1 MLGRLFHWVRS
12 GRAVLLNDAGI
23 RHWNE
28 NRIDDAARCFERAV
42 AADPLHAP
50 SCNSLAAALLRLG
63 RSEEA
68 VTYFRRAAE
77 IEPDNAEVLVNLGEA
92 LTAVGLPEEAAD
104 AHQNALKREPGH
116 ARAHALLL
124 RPLLE
129 LCAWSDSERVL
140 QLLTQAWDLDPKGTW
155 LNHMVPFVSLL
166 VPLPSAMR
174 LEIARRHSASIAQRA
189 AAQLPLSRSPR
200 GKRGKLRVGY
210 ASADFCDHATAQL
223 AAGLFEAHD
232 RDRFEVFAYSFEIDD
247 GSTIR
252 SRLVRAFDR
261 FVDVASEPPRATAQR
276 IADDEIDILID
287 LKGYTVGCRSEIF
300 AFRPAPV
307 QASYLGYPGSMG
319 ADFIDYIVAD
329 GIVIP
334 KEHQSYYSEKVV
346 RLPGSY
352 QCNDSKRAI
361 AQTASTRAEADLP
374 EDGFVFC
381 CFNNNY

>member
-1 MLGRLFHWVRS
+1 M
-12 GRAVLLNDAGI
+12 
-23 RHWNE
+23 
-28 NRIDDAARCFERAV
+28 
-42 AADPLHAP
+42 
-50 SCNSLAAALLRLG
+50 
-63 RSEEA
+63 
-68 VTYFRRAAE
+68 
-77 IEPDNAEVLVNLGEA
+77 
-92 LTAVGLPEEAAD
+92 
-104 AHQNALKREPGH
+104 
-116 ARAHALLL
+116 
-124 RPLLE
+124 
-129 LCAWSDSERVL
+129 L

-252 SRLVRAFDR
+252 RRLVRAFDR

-319 ADFIDYIVAD
+319 ADFIDYVVYGAARMAPGVLSGQRQPPAD
-329 GIVIP
+329 RG
-334 KEHQSYYSEKVV
+334 
-346 RLPGSY
+346 
-352 QCNDSKRAI
+352 A
-361 AQTASTRAEADLP
+361 AADA
-374 EDGFVFC
+374 G
-381 CFNNNY
+381 